1 MKALLKHVIML
12 LKLQFGRFG
21 KLLGRI
27 CSALIFTVSLG
38 ALVLLAFSIGFDLN
52 DTTKTQF
59 YACCRL
65 ILVFFFVI
73 HAIRMA
79 LRIKTFFK
87 EKGAVIE
94 LLLFVLLLFT
104 LFCADSVCGSSIALS
119 WLRPDILV
127 YVMTAV
133 LSMIEVSK
141 GMFGVMQQALNPSLL
156 FAYSFLFFI
165 MLGTA
170 LLMLPNCSVQA
181 GSIRFLDALFT
192 SASAVCITGLGVL
205 DVSSDLTLT
214 GQIILLCLAQV
225 GAIGVMTF
233 TSFFAMSFMGGASF
247 HNQMMLKD
255 LLVEDRLGAIIKTL
269 YRILIVT
276 FVAEV
281 CGAVCIFCT
290 LHRTLPLGLHQE
302 IWYSFFHSVSAFCNS
317 GISLFP
323 DNLQQEV
330 VRYNHMFQTC
340 VALLVV
346 LGGIGFPILFNYG
359 KLLRHAFLNSLRRL
373 FGMQR
378 RYVHERILTVNTRL
392 AIATSFWL
400 IIGGWALFFL
410 LENHHVLQGL
420 PLPEKL
426 ATAFFCTVS
435 PRSAGFNV
443 MPVVSLA
450 SPTILLTMFLMWVGA
465 SPMSC
470 GGGIKTTTLA
480 VAVLSVLS
488 VARGQRRI
496 EICARE
502 IENNTIRRAFSV
514 IMLSVVLIF
523 VVTGL
528 LAAFEP
534 RLNLQTV
541 LFDAVSVLSTAGLS
555 LHATTDFC
563 DASKIVLIASM
574 FVGRVGAV
582 TLLTGC
588 MRKRSSKM
596 YTYPTEPVMVG

>member
-1 MKALLKHVIML
+1 MKTLLKHIVML

-21 KLLGRI
+21 KIFGRI
-27 CSALIFTVSLG
+27 GSVLIFSVSFG
-38 ALVLLAFSIGFDLN
+38 ALVLLAFSIGFDLPE
-52 DTTKTQF
+52 TTRVQF
-59 YACCRL
+59 FSCCRI
-65 ILVFFFVI
+65 ILVFFLVI
-73 HAIRMA
+73 HAVRMA
-79 LRIKTFFK
+79 LHARNFFK
-87 EKGAVIE
+87 EKGVVFE
-94 LLLFVLLLFT
+94 LLLFVLLL
-104 LFCADSVCGSSIALS
+104 IALFGADRTGRTFMGVS
-119 WLRPDILV
+119 WLRPDIPV
-127 YVMTAV
+127 YVMTAL

-170 LLMLPNCSVQA
+170 LLMLPNSSVRM

-255 LLVEDRLGAIIKTL
+255 LLVEDRLGAIIRTL
-269 YRILIVT
+269 YRILLVT
-276 FVAEV
+276 FVAEG
-281 CGAVCIFCT
+281 CGAVCIFCS
-290 LHRTLPLGLHQE
+290 LHRTLQMGIHQE
-302 IWYSFFHSVSAFCNS
+302 IWYSLFHSVSAFCNS

-330 VRYNHMFQTC
+330 VRYNHLFHTC

-359 KLLRHAFLNSLRRL
+359 KLLRHACANTLRRL
-373 FGMQR
+373 AGLQR

-410 LENHHVLQGL
+410 LENHHALQGM
-420 PLPEKL
+420 PLPDKL
-426 ATAFFCTVS
+426 ASAFFCAVA
-435 PRSAGFNV
+435 PRSAGFNAMSV
-443 MPVVSLA
+443 ASFL
-450 SPTILLTMFLMWVGA
+450 SPTILLMMLLMWVGA

-480 VAVLSVLS
+480 VALLSVLS

-496 EICARE
+496 EIFGRE
-502 IENNTIRRAFSV
+502 IANHTIRRAFAV
-514 IMLSVVLIF
+514 IVLSVLLVVL
-523 VVTGL
+523 VTGL
-528 LAAFEP
+528 LSALEP
-534 RLNLQTV
+534 HLSLQTV
-541 LFDAVSVLSTAGLS
+541 FFDAVSVLSTAGLS

-563 DASKIVLIASM
+563 DASRMVLIVSM

-588 MRKRSSKM
+588 VRKRTSKM